1 MTISLSDMV
10 TKKRV
15 RTPDPEAGMP
25 HGAMMEHETYTC
37 YILRGITF
45 IPHYRERVYVSP
57 AYGLSNFDTYLA
69 IELKALGAKPV
80 ELALWKRSQFGN

>member
-15 RTPDPEAGMP
+15 RTPDPEAGLP
-25 HGAMMEHETYTC
+25 AGAMMETDICIAYT
-37 YILRGITF
+37 LKGITYL
-45 IPHYRERVYVSP
+45 PHYSERVYVGLG
-57 AYGLSNFDTYLA
+57 YGVTNFDTYLG

-80 ELALWKRSQFGN
+80 ELALWKRRQF